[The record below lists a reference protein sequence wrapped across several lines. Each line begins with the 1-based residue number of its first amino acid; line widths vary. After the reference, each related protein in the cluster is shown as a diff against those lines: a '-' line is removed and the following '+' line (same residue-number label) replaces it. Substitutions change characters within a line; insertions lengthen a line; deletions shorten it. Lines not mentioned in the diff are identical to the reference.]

1 MKFIHHYTFRC
12 YNLKYHDLTHEFTR
26 YLVPGGRGVGVP
38 CRAAS
43 QPTEIHGIFRGA
55 IVMRGPDWD
64 WGDQDGGL
72 GSQGLV
78 KDVENWKDQV
88 KI

>member
-1 MKFIHHYTFRC
+1 
-12 YNLKYHDLTHEFTR
+12 
-26 YLVPGGRGVGVP
+26 
-38 CRAAS
+38 
-43 QPTEIHGIFRGA
+43 
-55 IVMRGPDWD
+55 MRGPDWD

-88 KI
+88 GCLTNKNLN